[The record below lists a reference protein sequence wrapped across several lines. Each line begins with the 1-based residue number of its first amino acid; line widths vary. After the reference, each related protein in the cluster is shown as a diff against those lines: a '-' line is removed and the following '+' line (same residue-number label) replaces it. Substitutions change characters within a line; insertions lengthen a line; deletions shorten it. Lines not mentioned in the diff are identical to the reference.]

1 MIIPTEISAKF
12 DAWFAK
18 EYDRMRERL
27 SLSSRFDEDA
37 FHDAYI
43 STRKRFKESLDRLP
57 NFALLFTAE
66 YRRLSRQH
74 INENFAVY
82 YPDSLFFNM
91 VADDTPD
98 PMAQPDKISDKGWL
112 VYSIKQHVKHN
123 NPPLYVMIWESRNI
137 TGLSYRDI
145 SQVSGFS
152 VPRVKNC
159 IESINNDVRQHFS
172 ITA

>member
-18 EYDRMRERL
+18 EYNRMRERL

-43 STRKRFKESLDRLP
+43 SIRKRFKESLDRLP

-82 YPDSLFFNM
+82 YPDSLFSIWWLM
-91 VADDTPD
+91 TP
-98 PMAQPDKISDKGWL
+98 PNRWL
-112 VYSIKQHVKHN
+112 NPTKSATRVGSSI
-123 NPPLYVMIWESRNI
+123 PSSSTSNI
-137 TGLSYRDI
+137 TTL
-145 SQVSGFS
+145 
-152 VPRVKNC
+152 PC
-159 IESINNDVRQHFS
+159 ML
-172 ITA
+172 

>member
-12 DAWFAK
+12 DAWFAN
-18 EYDRMRERL
+18 EYERLRERL
-27 SLSSRFDEDA
+27 SLSSHFDEDA

-43 STRKRFKESLDRLP
+43 STRNRFKESLDRLP
-57 NFALLFTAE
+57 NFALLFTNE

-74 INENFAVY
+74 VNDCIGVL

-91 VADDTPD
+91 VADDSPE
-98 PMAQPDKISDKGWL
+98 PMTQPNKISDRGWL
-112 VYSIKQHVKHN
+112 VYTIKQHVRHN
-123 NPPLYVMIWESRNI
+123 NSPLSVLIWESRNI
-137 TGLSYRDI
+137 TGMSYRDI

-159 IESINNDVRQHFS
+159 IERINSDVRQHFS

>member
-57 NFALLFTAE
+57 NFALLFTSE
-66 YRRLSRQH
+66 YRRFNRQSNQNQSRITQWNIGILS
-74 INENFAVY
+74 FT
-82 YPDSLFFNM
+82 L
-91 VADDTPD
+91 
-98 PMAQPDKISDKGWL
+98 
-112 VYSIKQHVKHN
+112 
-123 NPPLYVMIWESRNI
+123 
-137 TGLSYRDI
+137 
-145 SQVSGFS
+145 
-152 VPRVKNC
+152 
-159 IESINNDVRQHFS
+159 
-172 ITA
+172 

>member
-12 DAWFAK
+12 DAWFAN

-57 NFALLFTAE
+57 NFALLFTSE

-74 INENFAVY
+74 INDNFAVF
-82 YPDSLFFNM
+82 YPDSLLLNN
-91 VADDTPD
+91 VADNSPE
-98 PMAQPDKISDKGWL
+98 PMTQPDRISDRG
-112 VYSIKQHVKHN
+112 
-123 NPPLYVMIWESRNI
+123 
-137 TGLSYRDI
+137 
-145 SQVSGFS
+145 
-152 VPRVKNC
+152 
-159 IESINNDVRQHFS
+159 
-172 ITA
+172 